1 MKIGI
6 MLRHFGQP
14 GGIGI
19 YTANIVNAL
28 LEVDQRNQYVLIYN
42 QPKHLGTYRHFQNA
56 TEVVAQAPNI
66 VWWDQI
72 TIPAVVRRE
81 NLDLVFNPK
90 LSIPLFAGCKTVLI
104 SHGGAHF
111 VVPDAFPWYDRA
123 YFTIANHLYFKRA
136 SAIISV
142 TSLGAQEIVKY
153 MRINPQKVHPIHES
167 YNERCRVLPKREL
180 EPIKQKYQLPE
191 QFVLWVGGISP
202 LKNIGN
208 LLRAY
213 ASVGGEFPHQLVMA
227 GFKRWKFSKDMD
239 LIDELGLHDRILF
252 PGYVQPED
260 IPALY
265 NLASVFVFPSLYEG
279 FGLPILEA
287 MACGCPVITSTTG
300 YAPEVAGGAAILV
313 DPHQPSEIADAMR
326 TVLKD
331 DACRSQMVQA
341 GLRWVKEFGW
351 RKCATETI
359 ALFESLGEAAQ
370 SSVGTLTK
378 SHSVGGELKWPC

>member
-6 MLRHFGQP
+6 MLRHYGQP
-14 GGIGI
+14 GGIGM

-42 QPKHLGTYRHFQNA
+42 HPKHLGKYQRFRNA
-56 TEVVAQAPNI
+56 EEVVARAPNK
-66 VWWDQI
+66 VWWDQV
-72 TIPAVVRRE
+72 TIPGIVRRE

-111 VVPDAFPWYDRA
+111 VVPEAFPWYDRA
-123 YFTIANHLYFKRA
+123 YFTLANRLYFQRA
-136 SAIISV
+136 SAIIAV
-142 TSLGAQEIVKY
+142 TQLGAQEIVKY
-153 MRINPQKVHPIHES
+153 MRVNPNKVHPIHES
-167 YNERCRVLPKREL
+167 YNERCRVFPKQDL
-180 EPIKQKYQLPE
+180 ATAKQKYQLPK

-213 ASVGGEFPHQLVMA
+213 AQVASEFPHQLVMA
-227 GFKRWKFSKDMD
+227 GFLRWKFSKDMD
-239 LIDELGLHDRILF
+239 LVDELGLRDRIVF
-252 PGYVQPED
+252 PGYVQPDD

-265 NLASVFVFPSLYEG
+265 NLASAFVFPSLYEG

-300 YAPEVAGGAAILV
+300 YAPEVAGDAAILV
-313 DPHQPSEIADAMR
+313 DPHQPAQIADAMR

-331 DACRSQMVQA
+331 DARRSQMVQA
-341 GLRWVKEFGW
+341 GLRWVQEFSW
-351 RKCATETI
+351 KKCAAETI
-359 ALFESLGEAAQ
+359 ALFESLGETPQ
-370 SSVGTLTK
+370 PTLGSFAK
-378 SHSVGGELKWPC
+378 IQNVQGN